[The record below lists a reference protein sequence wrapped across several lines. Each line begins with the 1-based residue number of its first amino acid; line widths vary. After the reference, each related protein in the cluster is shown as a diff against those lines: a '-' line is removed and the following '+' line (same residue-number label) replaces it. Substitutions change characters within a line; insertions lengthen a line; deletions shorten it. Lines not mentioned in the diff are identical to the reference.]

1 MVKLQRYNSVLAI
14 NMQKLSS
21 IWQYLERIMLDLLC
35 EWRFRLA
42 ILSVCSSILENARK
56 EKVDINNLN

>member
-1 MVKLQRYNSVLAI
+1 MIELRSDYSVLPT
-14 NMQKLSS
+14 NMQTLSS

-42 ILSVCSSILENARK
+42 ILRVCSSILENARGK
-56 EKVDINNLN
+56 KPDTNNLN